1 MAPPL
6 CSTEVVQK
14 AHIVSQPEV
23 AEDAI
28 VLIVIAEDLSSVV
41 VVVVV
46 LEVDLAVVVGQD
58 AISMPFEL
66 RLNVQEAIFE
76 KKKKVVINSCT
87 SKKESD

>member
-14 AHIVSQPEV
+14 AHIVTRPAV

-41 VVVVV
+41 VVAVV

-66 RLNVQEAIFE
+66 RLNVQEAI
-76 KKKKVVINSCT
+76 
-87 SKKESD
+87 